1 MAIGWLTALKLVP
14 WGDVIEAT
22 PQAVKAARAL
32 LQKRKENQAEPTV
45 DASGEVHISK
55 AMLTQW
61 RQEQVVALETIERL
75 ATTQM
80 QLIAEIERL
89 RQRQRARD
97 DRQDHAVDLGRT
109 HQHRREVA
117 QLERAEHEADDDG
130 DDDGHRAGF
139 GRCQFAREDAVE
151 DDHRDDERVPAALQ

>member
-45 DASGEVHISK
+45 DASGEVHITK

-89 RQRQRARD
+89 RQRQRQTSWMVLVLSIA
-97 DRQDHAVDLGRT
+97 L
-109 HQHRREVA
+109 VA
-117 QLERAEHEADDDG
+117 LIAWLIGQR
-130 DDDGHRAGF
+130 
-139 GRCQFAREDAVE
+139 
-151 DDHRDDERVPAALQ
+151 

>member
-1 MAIGWLTALKLVP
+1 
-14 WGDVIEAT
+14 
-22 PQAVKAARAL
+22 L

-89 RQRQRARD
+89 RQRQRQTSWMVVVLAI
-97 DRQDHAVDLGRT
+97 
-109 HQHRREVA
+109 
-117 QLERAEHEADDDG
+117 
-130 DDDGHRAGF
+130 
-139 GRCQFAREDAVE
+139 
-151 DDHRDDERVPAALQ
+151 ALIALIAWLIGQR